1 MYESAKKMYISDL
14 EFRSVDAALAGA
26 AIRLDLKV
34 SEVSL
39 ARVALKG
46 GNFPGSSS
54 RQKLSLRRPPD
65 SRCPAPSQFL
75 PRQCQGSP

>member
-1 MYESAKKMYISDL
+1 MYESAKKMYISDP

-26 AIRLDLKV
+26 AIRPDLKV

-39 ARVALKG
+39 ARMALNG
-46 GNFPGSSS
+46 GNFPGSSP
-54 RQKLSLRRPPD
+54 RQELSLRRPPD

-75 PRQCQGSP
+75 SRQR